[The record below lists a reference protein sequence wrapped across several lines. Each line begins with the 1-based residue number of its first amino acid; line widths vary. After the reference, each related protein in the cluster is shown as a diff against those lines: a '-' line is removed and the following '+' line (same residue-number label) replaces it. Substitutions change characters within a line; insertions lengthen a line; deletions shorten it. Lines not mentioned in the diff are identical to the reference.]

1 MKIAVIPDGAI
12 MIVHLITKNDHEY
25 LSSTNLSEEKLRN
38 KDPYD
43 DSVCDYDAP
52 PFSLKDYERLSGNNY
67 ASCETPSG
75 LRSRASMFGSIIQ
88 NADAAIIMGIPSKNY
103 KPMYNTL
110 NELILFNCV
119 GCYNHYKLMIYLIKQ
134 KNIPILELAYPESRD
149 SIIVMIE
156 RINNFLQMLHTNEY
170 ENKVINED
178 NLNSDMK
185 CFEEKVSLND
195 FKKIIDKNLE

>member
-12 MIVHLITKNDHEY
+12 MIVHLITKNGHEY

-52 PFSLKDYERLSGNNY
+52 PFSLKDYERLSGNKY

-75 LRSRASMFGSIIQ
+75 LRGRASMFDSIIQ
-88 NADAAIIMGIPSKNY
+88 NADAAIIMGMPSKNY
-103 KPMYNTL
+103 KSMYNTL
-110 NELILFNCV
+110 NELILFSCV
-119 GCYNHYKLMIYLIKQ
+119 GCYNHYKLMIHLIKQ

-195 FKKIIDKNLE
+195 FKKIIDENLE